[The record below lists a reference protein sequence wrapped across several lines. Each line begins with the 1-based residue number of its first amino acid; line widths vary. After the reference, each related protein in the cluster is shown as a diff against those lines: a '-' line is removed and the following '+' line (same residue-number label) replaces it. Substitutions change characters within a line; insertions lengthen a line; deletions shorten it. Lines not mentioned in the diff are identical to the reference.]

1 MVVIVA
7 KIGITET
14 VTGRNVGNWQKKDL

>member
-1 MVVIVA
+1 MLVVTA

-14 VTGRNVGNWQKKDL
+14 VISSNVGNWLKKDL